1 MTDRVR
7 WAKLLKQV
15 PWNKPTFVEGY
26 LVTKFNL
33 DKKDEN
39 SFYHKDETPCLYSE
53 WLTSIKPGVLLGK
66 LVNPLEFVSPVCV
79 ERAGTQWKINKDGT
93 DKAIEQL
100 SSKGLVAIHCSEVE
114 NKPIFLLTEAL
125 CEWKVFLEGQLTI
138 PKDWPD
144 TLPDLKGCLERA
156 FSFYLTETEDAL
168 FQEFYSRH
176 PQEAEVVKAYFGEVE
191 IASPKTLRK
200 YSLVWEK
207 LTYSY
212 TPETVSNETRVR
224 RSNLSPKEK
233 LATVI
238 ELMESQE
245 MEKLVNVLKDKGL
258 VLNPRNQFVLAVEL
272 VLGFNSTAI
281 VEEQKE

>member
-7 WAKLLKQV
+7 WAKLLKQI
-15 PWNKPTFVEGY
+15 PWNKPTFVEGH
-26 LVTKFNL
+26 LVTRFNL

-79 ERAGTQWKINKDGT
+79 ERAGTQWKINKDET

-100 SSKGLVAIHCSEVE
+100 SSKGLVAIHCSKEE
-114 NKPIFLLTEAL
+114 NEPIYVLSEAL
-125 CEWKVFLEGQLTI
+125 CEWKVFLEGQLVI
-138 PKDWPD
+138 PKEWPNP
-144 TLPDLKGCLERA
+144 LPNLRGCLEQA
-156 FSFYLTETEDAL
+156 FSFYLTEDVL
-168 FQEFYSRH
+168 FQEFCSRY
-176 PQEAEVVKAYFGEVE
+176 PEEARTVKEYFGEIEV
-191 IASPKTLRK
+191 ASPKTVRK
-200 YSLVWEK
+200 HGLVWEK

-272 VLGFNSTAI
+272 VLGFNSTVI
-281 VEEQKE
+281 VEEQEE